1 MIIVLINRTR
11 CHIKKKDFK
20 NGLGTSVTRS
30 FFLTVRQN
38 SMILTNNT
46 KLERFIL
53 TAEQS
58 QRLLFGDYYNGLD
71 QPLKTVLQVKI
82 NRAWAAQNSNKLK

>member
-1 MIIVLINRTR
+1 
-11 CHIKKKDFK
+11 
-20 NGLGTSVTRS
+20 
-30 FFLTVRQN
+30 
-38 SMILTNNT
+38 MILTNNT

-58 QRLLFGDYYNGLD
+58 QRLLYGDYYNGLD

-82 NRAWAAQNSNKLK
+82 NRAWAAQNSNKIK